1 MSVQAADPYVVL
13 ELRRDANEE
22 QIQRAYRKL
31 SMRWHPDRNQGSA
44 KAAER
49 FSNINEAY
57 DVLTTR
63 SLRALLD
70 KQGLVALGQQ
80 YTFTKNPQVMFESFF
95 GTNNPFSVIQEE
107 TKKSATLASAG
118 PPPQMIN
125 LNCTLND
132 LFNGCIKRP
141 SVERLIVSNDGL
153 EQKTETLASRSY

>member
-70 KQGLVALGQQ
+70 KQGLVALGRFLVQ
-80 YTFTKNPQVMFESFF
+80 TIRFLLS
-95 GTNNPFSVIQEE
+95 
-107 TKKSATLASAG
+107 KK
-118 PPPQMIN
+118 
-125 LNCTLND
+125 
-132 LFNGCIKRP
+132 KRKKVLP
-141 SVERLIVSNDGL
+141 LQALDHHH
-153 EQKTETLASRSY
+153 K